1 MQKERDI
8 VMQNLSKFEHLSPA
22 NRQKVLQEVK
32 KTSQEKAKEL
42 GVGKLGDWTYSHFE
56 FNPDFDRRDPN
67 SSYLHCATC
76 DRGVKYLY
84 VCYDSN
90 GNKRGFGE
98 SHVKDALG
106 LSSATMHDFHVLRNY
121 TYQKSEEYTQKLL
134 KQLKQQKG
142 ELIFLLNHPGYY
154 IGNLDKLLQENQEQK
169 LLDNSTAIQV
179 AEALKKY
186 QKRQADKRRQQGL
199 VRKQEE
205 KRWRKQQQERER
217 QEFEAAQ
224 KEWEAKAR
232 AKQLQQKRQRE
243 QKELKRQRELKEAR
257 LAKEKTISQAKEAI
271 KNHSFFLNGDS
282 NYPEVRK
289 FLATKY
295 SLDLQDSFNDHFAS
309 DGLKTYF
316 TGDDF
321 IWRDDELDKP
331 NYYYQDPKLLKLY
344 NKCRSD
350 TEILDTCYLR
360 VLSYAKDILEM
371 HPKWLD
377 ISESKIVIFQMFN
390 YGRGLDYMTY
400 LKPPHYVAIKSE
412 KLAVNYF
419 GDQIRER
426 YNCRSYHFFQML
438 TEAIYQS
445 FLKRNLIFQDDDIQ
459 YKSLINQDG
468 DPIS

>member
-8 VMQNLSKFEHLSPA
+8 IMQSLSEFEHLSPA
-22 NRQKVLQEVK
+22 NRHKVLQKVK
-32 KTSQEKAKEL
+32 KASQAKAKEL
-42 GVGKLGDWTYSHFE
+42 GVGRLGDWTYGYFE

-76 DRGVKYLY
+76 DRGVKYFY

-106 LSSATMHDFHVLRNY
+106 LSKATIRDFHVLRNCA
-121 TYQKSEEYTQKLL
+121 YQKSEEYAQKLL
-134 KQLKQQKG
+134 KQLRQQKG

-154 IGNLDKLLQENQEQK
+154 IGNLNKLLQENQKQK
-169 LLDNSTAIQV
+169 LLDDSTAIQV
-179 AEALKKY
+179 SEALKKY
-186 QKRQADKRRQQGL
+186 QKRQAEKRHKQEL
-199 VRKQEE
+199 IRKQEE
-205 KRWRKQQQERER
+205 KRRRKQQQKRER
-217 QEFEAAQ
+217 QELEAAQ
-224 KEWEAKAR
+224 KEWEIKAR
-232 AKQLQQKRQRE
+232 AKQLQQK
-243 QKELKRQRELKEAR
+243 ELERQRELEKAR
-257 LAKEKTISQAKEAI
+257 LAKEKVISQAKEAI
-271 KNHSFFLNGDS
+271 QNHSFFLNGDS
-282 NYPEVRK
+282 NYPEVRE

-295 SLDLQDSFNDHFAS
+295 GLDLQDSFNDHFAL
-309 DGLKTYF
+309 DGLKTYC

-321 IWRDDELDKP
+321 VWRDDEQNKP
-331 NYYYQDPKLLKLY
+331 DYYYQDPKLLKLY
-344 NKCRSD
+344 DKCQSD
-350 TEILDTCYLR
+350 VEILDTCYLR
-360 VLSYAKDILEM
+360 VLSYAKDILKA

-377 ISESKIVIFQMFN
+377 IPESKIVIFQMFN

-400 LKPPHYVAIKSE
+400 LKPPHYAAIKSE

-419 GDQIRER
+419 GDQIHER
-426 YNCRSYHFFQML
+426 YNCSSYHFFQML

-445 FLKRNLIFQDDDIQ
+445 FLKRNLIFQDNDIQ

>member
-1 MQKERDI
+1 
-8 VMQNLSKFEHLSPA
+8 MQNLSEFEHLSPA
-22 NRQKVLQEVK
+22 NRRKVLQEVK
-32 KTSQEKAKEL
+32 NASQEKAKKL
-42 GVGKLGDWTYSHFE
+42 GVGKLGDWTYSYFE
-56 FNPDFDRRDPN
+56 FNPNFDPRDPN

-106 LSSATMHDFHVLRNY
+106 LSKATMHDFHVLRNY
-121 TYQKSEEYTQKLL
+121 TYQKSEEYAQKLL

-154 IGNLDKLLQENQEQK
+154 IGTLDKLLQENQEQK
-169 LLDNSTAIQV
+169 LLDDSTTIQI
-179 AEALKKY
+179 AKALKKY
-186 QKRQADKRRQQGL
+186 QKQQANKQRQQEL
-199 VRKQEE
+199 IKKQEE
-205 KRWRKQQQERER
+205 KRRREQQQERER
-217 QEFEAAQ
+217 QEFEAAR
-224 KEWEAKAR
+224 KEWAAKAR
-232 AKQLQQKRQRE
+232 ARQLQQKRQRE
-243 QKELKRQRELKEAR
+243 QKELERQHELEKAR
-257 LAKEKTISQAKEAI
+257 LAKEKVVNQAKEAI
-271 KNHSFFLNGDS
+271 QNHRFFLNGNN
-282 NYPEVRK
+282 NYPEVRE
-289 FLATKY
+289 FLVAKY
-295 SLDLQDSFNDHFAS
+295 NLDLQDSFSDHFAS

-316 TGDDF
+316 TGDDS
-321 IWRDDELDKP
+321 IWSDDEQDKP
-331 NYYYQDPKLLKLY
+331 DYYYQDPKLLKLY
-344 NKCRSD
+344 NNCQSD

-360 VLSYAKDILEM
+360 VLSYAKDILKV

-390 YGRGLDYMTY
+390 YGRGLDYMSY
-400 LKPPHYVAIKSE
+400 LKPPHYAAIKSK

-426 YNCRSYHFFQML
+426 YNCSSYHFFQML

-445 FLKRNLIFQDDDIQ
+445 FLKHNLIFQDDDIQ